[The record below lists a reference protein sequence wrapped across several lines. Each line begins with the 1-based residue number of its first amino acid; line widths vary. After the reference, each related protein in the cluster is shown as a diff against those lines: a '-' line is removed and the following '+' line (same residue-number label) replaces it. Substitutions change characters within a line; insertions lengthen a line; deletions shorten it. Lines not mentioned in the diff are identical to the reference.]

1 MVRPSV
7 NNGAQSEGEWG
18 TVCDDDF
25 TQTSAQAAC
34 NTLGFTG
41 GSYSCREAVTSE
53 RHDSMKIWM
62 DNVRCESSTTYFYH
76 CKHEGYGSL
85 RSCGHSEAVVLY
97 CS

>member
-1 MVRPSV
+1 MVRPY
-7 NNGAQSEGEWG
+7 QEGTEWG

-41 GSYSCREAVTSE
+41 GSYSYREAVTGE
-53 RHDSMKIWM
+53 RHDSDPMKIWM

-76 CKHEGYGSL
+76 CKHEGTGNL
-85 RSCGHSEAVVLY
+85 RDCGHWEDVVLY